1 MNELYVIIIGFIGG
15 ILGGILVNVIS
26 YKFVKW
32 NEKQEE
38 PDLVK
43 KSVLSLLNQISTSWE
58 TESSKRTVDRSKIQN
73 LFDIYSSQLSS
84 AIARAP
90 PSFPQDIIN
99 DVKDLCISL
108 TKLQDFTLTLGMERY
123 QAFLKEAQGI
133 VEQAEKLKKK
143 LS

>member
-73 LFDIYSSQLSS
+73 LFDIYSNQLSS

-143 LS
+143 LN

>member
-1 MNELYVIIIGFIGG
+1 MKELYVIIIGFIGG

-38 PDLVK
+38 PDLIK

-99 DVKDLCISL
+99 DVKDLCIAL
-108 TKLQDFTLTLGMERY
+108 TKLQDFSVTLGMENY
-123 QAFLKEAQGI
+123 QAFLKEARGI
-133 VEQAEKLKKK
+133 VDQAEKLKKK

>member
-58 TESSKRTVDRSKIQN
+58 TESSKRTVDRNKIQN
-73 LFDIYSSQLSS
+73 LFDIYSNQLSS

-133 VEQAEKLKKK
+133 VDQAEKLKKK